1 MSSNSGKGINGIL
14 PQNLFQTVTNFFTKA
29 KPLDFFMS
37 RGTNNIPY
45 GFMSIAT
52 IAIGSF
58 TYVTY
63 KDYSNE
69 ISSGISDTL
78 DSIQSSEMFIPSV
91 DSNSENNIFD
101 TNSSEEPIINQELDI
116 NIGEPS
122 PTAPPE
128 EEEEEESKPTAPP
141 IEEEEEKE
149 SKPTAP
155 PEEKK
160 EEEPGEKYKMG
171 GMSKK
176 RRKRKNKS
184 NKTKRTKRQ
193 RDKK

>member
-14 PQNLFQTVTNFFTKA
+14 PQNLFQTVTNFFSNF
-29 KPLDFFMS
+29 KPFDFLMH
-37 RGTNNIPY
+37 RGKNNIPY

-52 IAIGSF
+52 IAIGSV

-69 ISSGISDTL
+69 ISTGISDTL

-122 PTAPPE
+122 PTAPPVE
-128 EEEEEESKPTAPP
+128 EEAKPTAPPIEEEEESKPTAPP
-141 IEEEEEKE
+141 V
-149 SKPTAP
+149 
-155 PEEKK
+155 EEKK

>member
-14 PQNLFQTVTNFFTKA
+14 PQNLFQTVTNFFSNF
-29 KPLDFFMS
+29 KPFDFLMH
-37 RGTNNIPY
+37 RGKNNIPY

-52 IAIGSF
+52 IAIGSV

-69 ISSGISDTL
+69 ISTGISDTL

-122 PTAPPE
+122 PTAPPVE
-128 EEEEEESKPTAPP
+128 EEAKPTAPPIEEEEESKPTAPP
-141 IEEEEEKE
+141 V
-149 SKPTAP
+149 
-155 PEEKK
+155 EEKK

-193 RDKK
+193 KDKK

>member
-14 PQNLFQTVTNFFTKA
+14 PQNLFQTVTNFFSSF
-29 KPLDFFMS
+29 KPFDFLMH
-37 RGTNNIPY
+37 RGKNNIPY

-52 IAIGSF
+52 IAIGSV

-69 ISSGISDTL
+69 ISAGISDTI

-91 DSNSENNIFD
+91 DSNNENNIFD

-122 PTAPPE
+122 PTAPPVE
-128 EEEEEESKPTAPP
+128 DESKPTAPP
-141 IEEEEEKE
+141 IEEEEEE
-149 SKPTAP
+149 PKPTAP
-155 PEEKK
+155 PIEEKK
-160 EEEPGEKYKMG
+160 EVEPGEKYKMG

-193 RDKK
+193 KDKK